1 MKISESEIRQIIK
14 EEIKKLQE
22 NYKSGMDLDIPVK
35 DMGKVKDV
43 LKKLK
48 LKPNKDFNIGVG
60 GAFGS
65 GKTFVLKLDKKIQNK
80 VIELLMKKR
89 IKIQ

>member
-1 MKISESEIRQIIK
+1 M
-14 EEIKKLQE
+14 
-22 NYKSGMDLDIPVK
+22 MDQVFLSQDFYGWANI
-35 DMGKVKDV
+35 

-80 VIELLMKKR
+80 VIELLMKQR

>member
-1 MKISESEIRQIIK
+1 MKISKSEIVQIIR

-22 NYKSGMDLDIPVK
+22 DYKSGMDLEIPTK
-35 DMGKVKDV
+35 DMGKVRKI
-43 LKKLK
+43 LQKLK
-48 LKPNKDFNIGVG
+48 LKPNKDYNIGVG

-65 GKTFVLKLDKKIQNK
+65 GRTFILKLDKKIDNK
-80 VIELLMKKR
+80 VIELLMKQR

>member
-14 EEIKKLQE
+14 EEI
-22 NYKSGMDLDIPVK
+22 
-35 DMGKVKDV
+35 
-43 LKKLK
+43 KKLK

-65 GKTFVLKLDKKIQNK
+65 GRTFVLKLDKKIQDK

>member
-14 EEIKKLQE
+14 EEIKKLKE
-22 NYKSGMDLDIPVK
+22 NYKSGIDLDIPIK

-43 LKKLK
+43 LKKLR

-65 GKTFVLKLDKKIQNK
+65 GRTFVLKLDKKIQDK